1 MMFSEKYKSV
11 RQKIFDNIYTAEELA
26 AIKEAFLKHECVCID
41 WAATG
46 KFCGA
51 QYTAEEHDFNKEAFS
66 EHKGELGAAPI
77 YIDFAYLLRQ
87 LCDGLQ
93 EMTVLPVCLHLTRE
107 EKFFQKCLLIIN
119 TGDQEDFK
127 RVIGRA
133 AKGRGITRFFHT
145 LPDSGKVYSKE
156 VVATED
162 GWDLKNLRVAKLLID
177 GRDHYLVLRPCS
189 LNRED

>member
-1 MMFSEKYKSV
+1 MFSEKYKSV
-11 RQKIFDNIYTAEELA
+11 RQKIFDNIYSADELV

-41 WAATG
+41 WTATG
-46 KFCGA
+46 KICGS
-51 QYTAEEHDFNKEAFS
+51 QYTAEEHEFSKNAFH
-66 EHKGELGAAPI
+66 EHKGEQG

-133 AKGRGITRFFHT
+133 AKERGITRFFHT

-162 GWDLKNLRVAKLLID
+162 GWDLKNLRTAKLLID

>member
-1 MMFSEKYKSV
+1 MFSEKYKSV
-11 RQKIFDNIYTAEELA
+11 RQKIFDNIYSADELV

-41 WAATG
+41 WSDTG
-46 KFCGA
+46 KFCGS
-51 QYTAEEHDFNKEAFS
+51 QYTKEEHEFNKNAFS
-66 EHKGELGAAPI
+66 EHKGVLGAAPE

-93 EMTVLPVCLHLTRE
+93 EMTVLPVCLHLPRDG
-107 EKFFQKCLLIIN
+107 KLFQKCLLIIN

-133 AKGRGITRFFHT
+133 AKERGIKRFFHT
-145 LPDSGKVYSKE
+145 LPDDGKVYSKE

-177 GRDHYLVLRPCS
+177 GRDHYLVLRPRS